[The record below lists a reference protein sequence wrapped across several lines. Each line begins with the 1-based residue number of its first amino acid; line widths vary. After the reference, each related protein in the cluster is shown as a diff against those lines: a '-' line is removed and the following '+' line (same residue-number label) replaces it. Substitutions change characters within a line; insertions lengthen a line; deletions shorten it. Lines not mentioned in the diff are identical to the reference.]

1 MYTHRFP
8 GPITHSSLS
17 KHLIPLSNE
26 DGDQGFEGESIRLAI
41 VYKVVQNEQVAY
53 HSRVYHFG
61 IYDTRTELQGKR
73 HIFVSSNRINRRT
86 RVIL

>member
-17 KHLIPLSNE
+17 KYKKARE
-26 DGDQGFEGESIRLAI
+26 VQGTERELVRLAI
-41 VYKVVQNEQVAY
+41 VYKVVRNEHVAY

-61 IYDTRTELQGKR
+61 IYDTRTELQGKAGSFFMFSKNWTNKR
-73 HIFVSSNRINRRT
+73 NI
-86 RVIL
+86 VI